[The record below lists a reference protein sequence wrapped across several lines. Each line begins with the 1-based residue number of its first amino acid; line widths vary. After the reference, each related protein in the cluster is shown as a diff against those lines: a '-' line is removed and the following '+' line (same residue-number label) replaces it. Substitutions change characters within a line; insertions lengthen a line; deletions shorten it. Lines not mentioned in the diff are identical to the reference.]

1 LQHDRIA
8 SHLRITFTYDRII
21 LPNEHWTPPCALRD
35 NRLTQ
40 FARSDR
46 PFRCIRADHALRHWS
61 RGAEGKESMDFRAR
75 HWRYG
80 LLIGTAFVAG
90 AALGPSLGSLGSA
103 FAQDSSRTDMYQMLK
118 VFGDVMQRVRAEY
131 VDPVDDKD
139 LIENSINGML
149 TGLDPHSSYM
159 NAKAFKD
166 MQIQTKGEFGGL
178 GIEVNED
185 KGIIKVVS
193 PIDDTPAAR
202 AGIKP
207 GDIITALDGK
217 TLMGMSLNDAVD
229 RMRGPPNSK
238 IQLTI
243 KRQNVDKP
251 IEVSLIREIIHIQV
265 VKSRM
270 EPNDIGYVRLSQF
283 TEQADA
289 GIKQAV
295 KNLRAQ
301 NGGKLR
307 GLVLDLRNNPGGL
320 LDQAVSV
327 SSDFIDQGEIVSTR
341 ARHPED
347 SQRWDAKGE
356 DILHGA
362 PLVVLIN
369 GGSASASEIVSGALQ
384 DHRRAILLGT
394 RSFGKGSVQTVIP
407 LPGNGA
413 MRLTTAR
420 YYTPSGRSI
429 QGLGII
435 PDVPV
440 QETAE
445 ERPTFGG
452 ERESDYN
459 KVLTNQGGTGAQ
471 ALPPRTDLPAIA
483 KQIPDKPP
491 ADFPKFDAAKP
502 DNTDFQL
509 LQAVSLVQAMAAQKS
524 ASAN

>member
-1 LQHDRIA
+1 MG
-8 SHLRITFTYDRII
+8 LR
-21 LPNEHWTPPCALRD
+21 
-35 NRLTQ
+35 
-40 FARSDR
+40 
-46 PFRCIRADHALRHWS
+46 S
-61 RGAEGKESMDFRAR
+61 RY
-75 HWRYG
+75 WRYG
-80 LLIGTAFVAG
+80 LLVGTAFVAG
-90 AALGPSLGSLGSA
+90 VAAGPQLGALGNA
-103 FAQDSSRTDMYQMLK
+103 FAQDSSHTDMYQLLK

-139 LIENSINGML
+139 MVENAINGML

-178 GIEVNED
+178 GIEVSED
-185 KGIIKVVS
+185 KGVIKVVS

-217 TLMGMSLNDAVD
+217 TVIGLSLNDAVD

-238 IQLTI
+238 IVLTI
-243 KRQNVDKP
+243 KRQDVDKP
-251 IEVSLIREIIHIQV
+251 IEVPLIRETIHIQV

-270 EPNDIGYVRLSQF
+270 EPNDIGYVRLTQF

-295 KNLRAQ
+295 KALRAQ

-307 GLVLDLRNNPGGL
+307 GLILDLRNNPGGL
-320 LDQAVSV
+320 LDQAVAV
-327 SSDFIDQGEIVSTR
+327 SSDFVDQGEIVSTR

-347 SQRWDAKGE
+347 SQRWDAKGD
-356 DILHGA
+356 DIMHGA
-362 PLVVLIN
+362 PVVVLIN

-384 DHRRAILLGT
+384 DHHRAVLVGT

-429 QGLGII
+429 QALGIS
-435 PDVPV
+435 PDVVV
-440 QETAE
+440 QETRE
-445 ERPTFGG
+445 ERGSFGG
-452 ERESDYN
+452 EHEADYN
-459 KVLTNQGGTGAQ
+459 KVLSNSGGTSPATVV
-471 ALPPRTDLPAIA
+471 PRTDLPAIA
-483 KQIPDKPP
+483 KQIPEKPP
-491 ADFPKFDAAKP
+491 EGFPKFDPAKP
-502 DNTDFQL
+502 DDTDFQL
-509 LQAVSLVQAMAAQKS
+509 QEGLAVVTAMAAQKS

>member
-1 LQHDRIA
+1 
-8 SHLRITFTYDRII
+8 
-21 LPNEHWTPPCALRD
+21 
-35 NRLTQ
+35 
-40 FARSDR
+40 
-46 PFRCIRADHALRHWS
+46 
-61 RGAEGKESMDFRAR
+61 MDYRVR

-80 LLIGTAFVAG
+80 LLIGTAFLAG
-90 AALGPSLGSLGSA
+90 VTVGPKLGALSAA
-103 FAQDSSRTDMYQMLK
+103 FAQDTTHTDLYQMAK

-131 VDPVDDKD
+131 VDPVDDKE
-139 LIENSINGML
+139 LFENAINGML

-185 KGIIKVVS
+185 KGVIKVVS

-217 TLMGMSLNDAVD
+217 TVIGLSLNDAVD

-238 IQLTI
+238 IVLTI
-243 KRQNVDKP
+243 KRQNIDKP
-251 IEVSLIREIIHIQV
+251 IEVSLVRETIHIQV

-283 TEQADA
+283 TEQADSGVKA
-289 GIKQAV
+289 AV
-295 KNLRAQ
+295 KALKQQ

-320 LDQAVSV
+320 LDQAVAI

-347 SQRWDAKGE
+347 SQRWDAKGT
-356 DILHGA
+356 DILNGA

-384 DHRRAILLGT
+384 DHHRAVLLGT

-429 QGLGII
+429 QALGIA

-440 QETAE
+440 QETRE
-445 ERPTFGG
+445 ERATFGG
-452 ERESDYN
+452 EREADYN
-459 KVLTNQGGTGAQ
+459 KVLSNQGGTGPQ
-471 ALPPRTDLPAIA
+471 ALPPRTDLPPIV

-491 ADFPKFDAAKP
+491 EDFPKFDAAKP
-502 DNTDFQL
+502 DDTDFQL
-509 LQAVSLVQAMAAQKS
+509 QQAIAVAQAMAAPKS